1 VLQDKKDHG
10 ISKKDQRLEVV
21 KGKWVPS
28 QSASALFKPSR
39 YSVRHRAESQ
49 VSALDQII
57 KDVPPEGGG
66 TGAVAAG
73 ETVGVVT
80 NGWPARFDDPSL
92 EDFLQ
97 NVIPSVWES
106 AYSSKQKII
115 SYLGT
120 ITLFRGG
127 LRVFF
132 TGWVA
137 PSVDVPVPVA

>member
-1 VLQDKKDHG
+1 
-10 ISKKDQRLEVV
+10 
-21 KGKWVPS
+21 
-28 QSASALFKPSR
+28 
-39 YSVRHRAESQ
+39 
-49 VSALDQII
+49 LDRII

-106 AYSSKQKII
+106 TYSSKQKII

-120 ITLFRGG
+120 MMLFRGG

-132 TGWVA
+132 TGWA
-137 PSVDVPVPVA
+137 TPSVDVPVLVA